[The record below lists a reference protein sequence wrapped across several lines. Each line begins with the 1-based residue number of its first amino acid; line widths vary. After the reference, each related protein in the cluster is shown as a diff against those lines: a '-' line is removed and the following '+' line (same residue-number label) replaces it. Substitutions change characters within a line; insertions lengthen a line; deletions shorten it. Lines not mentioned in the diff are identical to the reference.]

1 MGKYSI
7 KELEK
12 LSGIKAHT
20 IRIWEKRH
28 RLIQPQRT
36 NTNIR
41 FYSDDDLK
49 KIINVSLLNANGIKI
64 SKIASMSGEEI
75 GQKIL
80 ELSEHKSEAGVHID
94 QLVIAMVELDE
105 EKFEKILSGIILR
118 FGFERTVIEVIY
130 PFLEKIGVLW
140 QTHHINPAQEHFIS
154 NLIRQKVIV
163 AIDALPIA
171 PKTAKRVILFLPE
184 NELHEISLLF
194 SHYRMR
200 KAGYR
205 TFYLGQTVP
214 FNDLVSAYQIHEP
227 EILITAFISALS
239 ERAFNIYIERM
250 VTHFSSSQILITGY
264 QVTNYT
270 SKYPQVHFLKHV
282 SELNKFING
291 YDHSKL

>member
-1 MGKYSI
+1 MGRYSI

-28 RLIQPQRT
+28 RLIEPQRT

-41 FYSDDDLK
+41 FYSDEDLK
-49 KIINVSLLNANGIKI
+49 KIINVSLLNNNGIKI
-64 SKIASMSGEEI
+64 SKIVGMTGDQI
-75 GQKIL
+75 NQKIL
-80 ELSEHKSEAGVHID
+80 ELSNNPESASVHID

-105 EKFEKILSGIILR
+105 EKFEKLLSGLVLR
-118 FGFERTVIEVIY
+118 YGFERVVLEVVY

-140 QTHHINPAQEHFIS
+140 QTQHISPAQEHFIS

-163 AIDALPIA
+163 AIDSLPL
-171 PKTAKRVILFLPE
+171 PEKSAKKVMLFLPE

-194 SHYRMR
+194 SHYRVR

-214 FNDLVSAYQIHEP
+214 FADLRSTYETHRPDFLLTVLTSSLSKVALENYMNKLATEFPASKILVS
-227 EILITAFISALS
+227 
-239 ERAFNIYIERM
+239 
-250 VTHFSSSQILITGY
+250 GY
-264 QVTNYT
+264 QVQNYD
-270 SKYPQVHFLKHV
+270 PKHPNV
-282 SELNKFING
+282 FILRKVDQLSQ
-291 YDHSKL
+291 YLDAVRP